1 MAGTIIFDLPEG
13 GLSGSQVLLPKPQSV
28 SIKSNTQTYT
38 SVSQNLSVETRSRGI
53 QRWEVTLDFPP
64 MNREDAMKV
73 YSFIINQQGSFD
85 TFKFIF
91 PNSFNRDG
99 TVDKRRSLSTTA
111 GSQVTDKDQ
120 PPQVVDSRASVSR
133 SIGVGNFNVGSAVL
147 KAGDLFKF
155 DSHDKIYMVTQ
166 DLDTTANNNGT
177 GTLRFTPPLLQ
188 KGASGT
194 DDGNTNDTFIG
205 GDKIIFTDFEMSSS
219 LLEDEFEFPID
230 ENVFYKLSMRFGE
243 RVNVTNTA

>member
-73 YSFIINQQGSFD
+73 YSFIINQQGSFE

-91 PNSFNRDG
+91 PDPLNRTD
-99 TVDKRRSLSTTA
+99 
-111 GSQVTDKDQ
+111 GSQGQGSILAQ

-155 DSHDKIYMVTQ
+155 DRHDKIYMVTK

-177 GTLRFTPPLLQ
+177 GTLNFTPPLLQ

-194 DDGNTNDTFIG
+194 DDGRGNNTFIG
-205 GDKIIFTDFEMSSS
+205 GEKIIFTDFEMSSS

-243 RVNVTNTA
+243 RVNITLRR